1 MSRSLKQS
9 FFRLLRITP
18 ALTLLALAIGPHALQ
33 AQALPTAI
41 GPGTYISLGG
51 GISAFPSDY
60 DRRTIGG
67 GVIFMDVQPTFRYGF
82 EGETRFLRYRTDEG
96 VNQTNYLAGIHIGI
110 RPQRFRPYVK
120 FLVGATKI
128 QAPFGYGQ
136 GTFFTFAPGGGVD
149 YVLNDRWT
157 ARVVDL
163 EYQIV
168 PQFIGSNVRNLGVTM
183 GLSYRLNG
191 LSVLPR
197 GTALRR

>member
-9 FFRLLRITP
+9 FFRLLRATP
-18 ALTLLALAIGPHALQ
+18 ALTLLALAICAHTLH

-60 DRRTIGG
+60 DRRNIGG

-82 EGETRFLRYRTDEG
+82 EAETRFLRYHTDEG

-136 GTFFTFAPGGGVD
+136 GAFFTFAPGAGVD
-149 YVLNDRWT
+149 YVLSDRWT

-168 PQFIGSNVRNLGVTM
+168 PQFIGSNVRNLGITM
-183 GLSYRLNG
+183 GLTYRLNG
-191 LSVLPR
+191 LSILPK
-197 GTALRR
+197 GSALRR

>member
-9 FFRLLRITP
+9 FFRLLRVTP
-18 ALTLLALAIGPHALQ
+18 LLALAIGAHAIH

-110 RPQRFRPYVK
+110 RPERFRPYVK

-168 PQFIGSNVRNLGVTM
+168 PQFIGSNVHNLGVTM
-183 GLSYRLNG
+183 GLTYRLNG
-191 LSVLPR
+191 LSILPR
-197 GTALRR
+197 GSALRR